1 MTTPLDPSF
10 AQVSDR
16 RSMRENPSTRTA
28 ILAFLASAALSLGA
42 LTPQAGAAFGDN
54 FDIGDVNTSGAPTA
68 PAFPSTPTFP
78 ASTPKAWWAGACD
91 LASSAVDVGV
101 APAAPRDCIDWGSP
115 NRRCTQ
121 PVDDGACFPMST
133 IATSDIWAPGAEP
146 AWRLAG
152 ASQAGGHPD
161 GSATFSFKR
170 NGGSASAFLPIRPDG
185 SVDNIA
191 VDLPPGF
198 VGSPAAL
205 PKCTAEQFSRQPVRC
220 PPETQVG
227 ISTILLESSIP
238 GFSESFYPVYNLEP
252 REGYTAEFGIPDAGD
267 GAFTTVRVVAKA
279 RTSSD
284 FGVTGRVTQIPAAL
298 ALWGQAFTLWGVP
311 WASSHDKWRMP
322 EGAIIGNRVCTIR
335 FSTGFSIPPNGLS
348 PSCQRSYNPSW
359 GPIRPFFSNITACD
373 GVQPTT
379 RLNLD
384 TFQHPG
390 AFTPDGMPDLSDPDW
405 LFYDSPAPAVGECDK
420 PPFDP
425 SADFAP
431 TSTKADSA
439 SGLGVDITVPQN
451 DDPPAG
457 VATNPNDATGAP
469 AFWKSP
475 AGRATSHLDKT
486 VVKLPAGMAVNP
498 SGATGLAGCSDAQ
511 IGLRQL
517 GNPPLF
523 NDEDPFDDK
532 GVECPDGSVIGTARV
547 DTPLLDEPLTGEMV
561 LGNPKSTDP
570 MSGEMFRLFLVVR
583 DRERGLVAKIFGSAV
598 ADPGTGQVTATFDNN
613 PKVPFEDLHIDVKG
627 GSRGMLAMPQTCGA
641 RSIDSVFTPWTAVN
655 GGGGVAKSISSPF
668 VVGGDCSRSFAPS
681 LRAGMD
687 NPRGRGTGAFSFSFA
702 RTDGQRWFR
711 GLTAELPAGLLASV
725 KDVPLCT
732 SAQSAAGSCP
742 AASRIGSVDAGAGS
756 GAPFFLEKKGD
767 AYLTEGY
774 KGAPY
779 GLLVR
784 VPVEAGPFRG
794 QFALKPIIV
803 RQALHVDRTDA
814 SVTAVSDQFPEIWH
828 GVPLRV
834 RQVTVKVDRAGFMLN
849 PSDCSAKRI
858 DATLSSVDGPSVG
871 RSQRFQATSCAAL
884 PFTPKLGLTLT
895 GRRQVKTGKHPGVKA
910 QVTQTVGEAGIRRA
924 EVRLPKS
931 LALDPDNAQALC
943 EYADGT
949 KPDLENHCPKGSIVG
964 RARAVSPLLKRPLA
978 GNVYFV
984 KNVRRSSTGNLIRTL
999 PMIVVALRGEIAINL
1014 KGESSTTKAGN
1025 LVNTFNGVPDA
1036 PVSRFNLNIKGG
1048 STGILAVTR
1057 TRRGKI
1063 NLCSGGRHLAEAD
1076 MDGHNNRLHDR
1087 TVTMRTPCRA
1097 KRKTTRK

>member
-1 MTTPLDPSF
+1 
-10 AQVSDR
+10 
-16 RSMRENPSTRTA
+16 MRENAARTRTA
-28 ILAFLASAALSLGA
+28 VLAFLACAAIALGLA
-42 LTPQAGAAFGDN
+42 TPQAGAAFGDG
-54 FDIGDVNTSGAPTA
+54 FDVGDVNTSGAQTA
-68 PAFPSTPTFP
+68 SAYPSAPTFP

-101 APAAPRDCIDWGSP
+101 APAAPRDCIDWGGP
-115 NRRCTQ
+115 NTRCSA
-121 PVDDGACFPMST
+121 GLGGGCFPNGT
-133 IATSDIWAPGAEP
+133 TATSDLWAPGAEP
-146 AWRLAG
+146 SWRLAG
-152 ASQAGGHPD
+152 AFQAGGHPD
-161 GSATFSFKR
+161 GSATFSLKR
-170 NGGSASAFLPIRPDG
+170 NAVTTQPTLPIPPDG

-198 VGSPAAL
+198 IGSPAAL
-205 PKCTAEQFSRQPVRC
+205 PKCTAEQFSRKPVRC

-227 ISTILLESSIP
+227 IATILLEASLI
-238 GFSESFYPVYNLEP
+238 GFNEAIYPVYNLEP
-252 REGYTAEFGIPDAGD
+252 RDGYTAEFGIPDAGD
-267 GAFTTVRVVAKA
+267 QLFTTVRIVAKA

-284 FGVTGRVTQIPAAL
+284 FGVTGRVTQIPTAL
-298 ALWGQAFTLWGVP
+298 ALWGQTFTLWGVP
-311 WASSHDKWRMP
+311 WASSHDKWRVP
-322 EGAIIGNRVCTIR
+322 EGATAVNRECTVEIN
-335 FSTGFSIPPNGLS
+335 SGPSIPPTGLS
-348 PSCQRSYNPSW
+348 PACQRHYDPSW

-373 GVQPTT
+373 GAEPKT
-379 RLNLD
+379 RLNMD

-390 AFTPDGMPDLSDPDW
+390 ALTSDGMPDLTDPDW
-405 LFYDSPAPAVGECDK
+405 LFYDSPAPVVGECDK

-425 SADFAP
+425 TADFTP
-431 TSTKADSA
+431 TSTAADSA
-439 SGLGVDITVPQN
+439 SGLGVDIGVPQN
-451 DDPPAG
+451 DDPPGA
-457 VATNPNDATGAP
+457 VATNPDDATGAP

-532 GVECPDGSVIGTARV
+532 GAECPDGSVIGTARV
-547 DTPLLDEPLTGEMV
+547 ETPLLDEPLTGEMV
-561 LGNPKSTDP
+561 LGTPRSTNP

-598 ADPGTGQVTATFDNN
+598 ADPATGQVTATFDDN

-655 GGGGVAKSISSPF
+655 DGGGVAKSISNPF
-668 VVGGDCSRSFAPS
+668 TVGGDCSRTFTPT

-687 NPRGRGTGAFSFSFA
+687 NPRGRGTGAFSFNFS

-794 QFALKPIIV
+794 QFALKPIVV

-814 SVTAVSDQFPEIWH
+814 SVTAVSDPFPEIWH

-858 DATLSSVDGPSVG
+858 DATLSSVDGPSVT
-871 RSQRFQATSCAAL
+871 RTQPFRATGCAAL
-884 PFTPKLGLTLT
+884 PFKPKLALTLT
-895 GRRQVKTGKHPGVKA
+895 GRKQVKTGKHPGVKA
-910 QVTQTVGEAGIRRA
+910 LVTQTVGEAGIRRA

-943 EYADGT
+943 EYEQGIKDE
-949 KPDLENHCPKGSIVG
+949 PNCPRGSIVG

-999 PMIVVALRGEIAINL
+999 PMLIVALRGEIAINL
-1014 KGESSTTKAGN
+1014 KGESSTTESGK
-1025 LVNTFNGVPDA
+1025 LVNTFANVPDA
-1036 PVSRFNLNIKGG
+1036 PVSRFNLNIRGG
-1048 STGILAVTR
+1048 NSGILAVTR

-1063 NLCSGGRHLAEAD
+1063 NLCAGGRHLAEAD

-1087 TVTMRTPCRA
+1087 TVTMRTPCR
-1097 KRKTTRK
+1097 KRKPGKS